1 MLSFLIAGI
10 ENYFEF
16 RAIRGMNNAVRRDI
30 AATMARKDY
39 KELHNLDMGAYISQ
53 FSNNIERIE
62 SLAWNPFFGFSVSIK
77 NRLLREISTRIMLGC
92 DRVIRSLQSWVVRHL
107 PTD

>member
-1 MLSFLIAGI
+1 MCWVLSFLIAGI

-62 SLAWNPFFGFSVSIK
+62 SLAWNPFFAGSAMVLSKVVSSPV
-77 NRLLREISTRIMLGC
+77 LLQPCRNG
-92 DRVIRSLQSWVVRHL
+92 L
-107 PTD
+107 PLS